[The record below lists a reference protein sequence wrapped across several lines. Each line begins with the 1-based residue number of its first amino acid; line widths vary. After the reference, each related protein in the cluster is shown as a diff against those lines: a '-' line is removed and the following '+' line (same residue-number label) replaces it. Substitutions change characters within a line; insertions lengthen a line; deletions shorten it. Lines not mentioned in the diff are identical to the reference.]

1 MMKLTNEIIRAAEPS
16 QELRRLNDSE
26 ISIVKAQSGKRISEM
41 NNSEINKLAGE
52 IIFLAKSRLGHSHNA
67 GEELVAEIKLISSD
81 LRGFKGLTGSEI
93 HLALKS
99 GLDGDFSNDGKVF
112 FSSSNFVHWVKR
124 WIDEKKRPVI
134 KHVTLVEQSKET
146 TKPPPTDEEYKA
158 LTIQIANNYTEALR
172 KDKDFVVEFA
182 STLYD
187 DLVKFEIWE
196 MPLEERKILFEE
208 LQSKYKSTSR
218 DQLIIKAKN
227 IAYNRF
233 IALLVAQNK
242 WLDDNGKIEEINA
255 TH

>member
-1 MMKLTNEIIRAAEPS
+1 MMRLTNEIIKAAEPS
-16 QELRRLNDSE
+16 PELRRLNESE
-26 ISIVKAQSGKRISEM
+26 ISIVKAQSGRRISEM
-41 NNSEINKLAGE
+41 SNSEINKLAGE
-52 IIFLAKSRLGHSHNA
+52 IIFLAKSRLGHNHNS
-67 GEELVAEIKLISSD
+67 GEELVAEIKLISCD
-81 LRGFKGLTGSEI
+81 LRGFKGLTSTEI

-112 FSSSNFVHWVKR
+112 FSSSNFVNWVKR

-158 LTIQIANNYTEALR
+158 LTIQIANNYREALL

-196 MPLEERKILFEE
+196 MPLEEKRILFEE
-208 LQSKYKSTSR
+208 IELKYKGASR
-218 DQLIIKAKN
+218 GEQIIKAKN

-233 IALLVAQNK
+233 IALLVTQNK
-242 WLDDNGKIEEINA
+242 RLDDDGKIENNGLSN
-255 TH
+255 